1 MSANEPVP
9 GPNRFQPG
17 HGYGDYERKAG
28 NSVAVQMRQQE
39 AIRLLLEGAKIAD
52 VADLIGVTK
61 ATIHNYLKDPV
72 VRQQLA
78 VLNAMLL
85 KNLDQELLERS
96 RTKAEIVD
104 ELAMIALGEM
114 KNILQ
119 DRNAHIGV
127 RAKMI
132 DSVLDRT
139 PELSRTK
146 KLDVT
151 NKTFSMKAEDLLAA
165 ATVAREIEAR
175 ERMKEAEAAVDND
188 SEQNLVRE

>member
-1 MSANEPVP
+1 LQDFVFREIA
-9 GPNRFQPG
+9 
-17 HGYGDYERKAG
+17 A
-28 NSVAVQMRQQE
+28 
-39 AIRLLLEGAKIAD
+39 LL
-52 VADLIGVTK
+52 GVSYSTVV
-61 ATIHNYLKDPV
+61 NYLRDPA
-72 VRQQLA
+72 VRVQL
-78 VLNAMLL
+78 
-85 KNLDQELLERS
+85 QELNSQLLGTLDKELVES
-96 RTKAEIVD
+96 FRTKAEIVD

-119 DRNAHIGV
+119 DRSAHIGV

-175 ERMKEAEAAVDND
+175 ERMKEAESSTSDD